1 MKIKILLKKLKEFI
15 DKRTPAQLIVIS
27 YAILILIGTVIL
39 KLPFSH
45 IKAHISFIDALFTST
60 SAICVTG
67 LTVLDTAKDLSKV
80 GQIVILCLIQIGGI
94 GIMTI
99 SSFLLLAVG
108 KKISIKSRRAL
119 RESFDQ
125 ISSLKLRSLIA
136 SIILFTFLM
145 ETIGSLFLY
154 MSWKN
159 QLNSNN
165 AWFVSIFHSISAFCN
180 AGFSLFSDSLMK
192 YYNNGYINLIICILI
207 ITGGLGFFVVNE
219 LFIKLFR
226 KKFTF
231 KLLTLHTKIV
241 ITTTFIL
248 IISGAIA
255 LLFFE
260 YNNTSTI
267 EHFSLKGKIYSVIF
281 QSITSRTAGFNT
293 IAIDKLSGCSLVILI
308 LLMFIGGSPGST
320 AGGIKTTTAAILY
333 SIARAKISG
342 IAKLFAFS
350 RTFPMELIEKAV
362 TITVVAV
369 ILISTGA
376 ILIFYS
382 EYPYVPV
389 NDTESFFIKSLFE
402 ATSAFGTVGLSTGIT
417 SSLNNFSKIIL
428 IILMYI
434 GRLGPLTLA
443 LALTE
448 RELKSRIEY
457 AEESVMI
464 G

>member
-1 MKIKILLKKLKEFI
+1 MNEKIFLKKIQEFI

-27 YAILILIGTVIL
+27 YAILILIGAVIL

-45 IKAHISFIDALFTST
+45 IKTRFSFIDALFTST

-67 LTVLDTAKDLSKV
+67 LTVLDTGKDFSKV

-108 KKISIKSRRAL
+108 KKISMKSRRAL
-119 RESFDQ
+119 RETFDH
-125 ISSLKLRSLIA
+125 ISPLKWRSLIL

-159 QLNSNN
+159 HLDPNKV
-165 AWFVSIFHSISAFCN
+165 WFVSIFHSISAFCN
-180 AGFSLFSDSLMK
+180 AGFSLFSDSLTK
-192 YYNNGYINLIICILI
+192 YYANGYINLIICILI

-226 KKFTF
+226 QKFNF
-231 KLLTLHTKIV
+231 KLLSLHTKIV
-241 ITTTFIL
+241 ISTTFML

-267 EHFSLKGKIYSVIF
+267 AHFNLKGKIYSVIF
-281 QSITSRTAGFNT
+281 QSITARTAGFNT
-293 IAIDKLSGCSLVILI
+293 IAIDKLSGCSLVVLI

-320 AGGIKTTTAAILY
+320 AGGIKTTTAAILFA
-333 SIARAKISG
+333 IARAKIAG
-342 IAKLFAFS
+342 VARVFAFS
-350 RTFPMELIEKAV
+350 RTFPIEFIEKAV

-369 ILISTGA
+369 ILISIGA
-376 ILIFYS
+376 VLIFYS

-389 NDTESFFIKSLFE
+389 NDSESFFIKSLFE

-417 SSLNNFSKIIL
+417 SSLNIISKIAL
-428 IILMYI
+428 IVLMYI

-448 RELKSRIEY
+448 REIKSRIEY
-457 AEESVMI
+457 AEENIMI